1 MLNPALSPEHA
12 LLLAFPPTGRLPS
25 TLSAADCWSAL
36 FEVSSVSGRRRR
48 ARLLSRWPPSAAQ
61 TGRAVFP
68 HPAFTKTFSLE
79 RQRRRTSRQGRRTR
93 TCSTAAHPPA
103 GGTSEPSLPPV
114 ASSHSTSILDRGC
127 PGLSLKELS
136 TSTTLLISS
145 PVPLRPSSPTAFPGT
160 LCRHSLVARL
170 SPHLWCRVGGGA
182 LDCSR
187 AGLRPP
193 LKPCMQFS
201 RTRLSRR
208 RSSLSG
214 DRRDHLNLCR

>member
-1 MLNPALSPEHA
+1 MRCCSPSLRPA
-12 LLLAFPPTGRLPS
+12 AFPPHSPPPIVGRLCS
-25 TLSAADCWSAL
+25 RFRRCRVGGGALDCS
-36 FEVSSVSGRRRR
+36 R
-48 ARLLSRWPPSAAQ
+48 AGLRPPAQ

-93 TCSTAAHPPA
+93 TCSTAAHPLA

-170 SPHLWCRVGGGA
+170 SPHLWYYSVVRQ
-182 LDCSR
+182 LLEHR
-187 AGLRPP
+187 FPLR
-193 LKPCMQFS
+193 F
-201 RTRLSRR
+201 RL
-208 RSSLSG
+208 
-214 DRRDHLNLCR
+214 

>member
-1 MLNPALSPEHA
+1 MKADTHRPAPELNPGPMIVSGYESAWMIRRQQAKCPRPVIA
-12 LLLAFPPTGRLPS
+12 RPRYRTARMFNGRHVVDD
-25 TLSAADCWSAL
+25 AAYYRRL
-36 FEVSSVSGRRRR
+36 SGRRRR
-48 ARLLSRWPPSAAQ
+48 ARLLLRWPPSAAQ

-170 SPHLWCRVGGGA
+170 SPHLWYYSVVRR
-182 LDCSR
+182 LLEHRFPLRSR
-187 AGLRPP
+187 L
-193 LKPCMQFS
+193 
-201 RTRLSRR
+201 
-208 RSSLSG
+208 
-214 DRRDHLNLCR
+214 

>member
-1 MLNPALSPEHA
+1 MSSYRRTPSNALPRPQNSSRYR
-12 LLLAFPPTGRLPS
+12 LAPGLGRTMQSLRSDPITGSS
-25 TLSAADCWSAL
+25 TL
-36 FEVSSVSGRRRR
+36 SGRRRR

-79 RQRRRTSRQGRRTR
+79 RQRRRTSRQGRRNR
-93 TCSTAAHPPA
+93 TCSTAAHPLA

-170 SPHLWCRVGGGA
+170 SPHLWYYSVVRR
-182 LDCSR
+182 LLEHR
-187 AGLRPP
+187 FPLR
-193 LKPCMQFS
+193 F
-201 RTRLSRR
+201 RL
-208 RSSLSG
+208 
-214 DRRDHLNLCR
+214 

>member
-1 MLNPALSPEHA
+1 MPVPVLSPGHA
-12 LLLAFPPTGRLPS
+12 SLLTFPPAGRLPS
-25 TLSAADCWSAL
+25 TISAADLRSAL
-36 FEVSSVSGRRRR
+36 FEASRLSGRRRR

-68 HPAFTKTFSLE
+68 HPAFTKTSSLE
-79 RQRRRTSRQGRRTR
+79 RRRRRTSRQGCRAR

-103 GGTSEPSLPPV
+103 GGTSEPSSSPV
-114 ASSHSTSILDRGC
+114 APSHSTSILDRGC

-170 SPHLWCRVGGGA
+170 SPHLWYYSVVRR
-182 LDCSR
+182 LLEHR
-187 AGLRPP
+187 FPLR
-193 LKPCMQFS
+193 F
-201 RTRLSRR
+201 RL
-208 RSSLSG
+208 
-214 DRRDHLNLCR
+214 

>member
-1 MLNPALSPEHA
+1 M
-12 LLLAFPPTGRLPS
+12 RPS
-25 TLSAADCWSAL
+25 RLSAATPPARKVSGFVGASQACANSPTVTFFDKHTRSQGPSLHRHYPA
-36 FEVSSVSGRRRR
+36 SSVSGRRRR

-170 SPHLWCRVGGGA
+170 SPHLWYYSVVRR
-182 LDCSR
+182 LLEHR
-187 AGLRPP
+187 FPLR
-193 LKPCMQFS
+193 F
-201 RTRLSRR
+201 RL
-208 RSSLSG
+208 
-214 DRRDHLNLCR
+214 

>member
-1 MLNPALSPEHA
+1 MLAFLDTQLDVRFSRIQLSRRRSHLSDNEGEHRGKVVVPALA
-12 LLLAFPPTGRLPS
+12 VRL
-25 TLSAADCWSAL
+25 
-36 FEVSSVSGRRRR
+36 
-48 ARLLSRWPPSAAQ
+48 
-61 TGRAVFP
+61 
-68 HPAFTKTFSLE
+68 
-79 RQRRRTSRQGRRTR
+79 RT
-93 TCSTAAHPPA
+93 PPA